1 MKKED
6 NRNMGSSQNP
16 FGQTLGGSDFSS
28 PKRSL
33 PPDALR
39 LYHGIQRFLNGPS
52 PSGPTLSSYRAATR
66 SSDTVNQTLSRELTR
81 QASQGLSH
89 VIDHDAFSDKTT
101 PAVSNST
108 TSPVIRGTETFS
120 PQRKASSGT
129 GQATFKP
136 DSAGRAR
143 FSVADPRHTD
153 AIQYGSDTTA
163 GTSSRLRSQ
172 GDTPDYAPAA
182 DNEGFHLPDEIHPG
196 LISSD
201 SPGQQER
208 TRQETVRIQYS
219 LGNEGFTLSPDTFE
233 QAARFRAAMED
244 TENRREPFCPETKG
258 KRALPMA
265 CRRKAKAPKAHGEP
279 M

>member
-1 MKKED
+1 MEKD
-6 NRNMGSSQNP
+6 NIWNTGENKNP
-16 FGQTLGGSDFSS
+16 FGQIAGGSDFPS
-28 PKRSL
+28 PKRPL

-39 LYHGIQRFLNGPS
+39 LYHGLQRFLNNPS
-52 PSGPTLSSYRAATR
+52 SGPTLSSYRAATR

-81 QASQGLSH
+81 QASPGLSP

-108 TSPVIRGTETFS
+108 TSSVMRGTETFS
-120 PQRKASSGT
+120 PHRKASSIRRNN
-129 GQATFKP
+129 APFKP
-136 DSAGRAR
+136 VSAG
-143 FSVADPRHTD
+143 SGTSPVADPRHTD

-182 DNEGFHLPDEIHPG
+182 GNEGFHLPDEIHPG
-196 LISSD
+196 LVSSD

-208 TRQETVRIQYS
+208 ARQETARIQHS

-233 QAARFRAAMED
+233 QAARFRAAMEN
-244 TENRREPFCPETKG
+244 TENRREPFCRETKG

-265 CRRKAKAPKAHGEP
+265 CRQKAKAPKAHGEP